1 MAKLFISQVYL
12 QQYST
17 INDNV
22 DYDLVA
28 PIIRMTQEL
37 EIRGILGT
45 NLYNLLISQLPTV
58 QGGANSLTVA
68 NKILL
73 DDYVLPCNLAYLMA
87 DISLPLKF
95 RYMAKGIQE
104 RSGENSSPISTTDL
118 KYIIDGWKNKAES
131 YEDLLIRFIKQNY
144 QDYPEYNTNTGIGTV
159 RPRRS
164 AFTSPIWTRSRL
176 KDTRN
181 NISENPYWGDER
193 P

>member
-17 INDNV
+17 INNNV
-22 DYDLVA
+22 DYDLVT

-37 EIRGILGT
+37 EIRAILGS
-45 NLYNLLISQLPTV
+45 NLYNLIISQLPIV
-58 QGGANSLTVA
+58 QGGGNTLSAE

-73 DDYVLPCNLAYLMA
+73 DDYILPCNLAYFMA
-87 DISLPLKF
+87 DVSLPLKF

-104 RSGENSSPISTTDL
+104 RNGENSNSISTSDL
-118 KYIIDGWKNKAES
+118 KFIIDGWKEKARG
-131 YEDLLIRFIKQNY
+131 YEDLLIRYLKQNY
-144 QDYPEYNTNTGIGTV
+144 QLYPAYQTNTGIANV
-159 RPRRS
+159 RPRNT
-164 AFTSPIWTRSRL
+164 AVNATIWTRSRN
-176 KDTRN
+176 KDTRT